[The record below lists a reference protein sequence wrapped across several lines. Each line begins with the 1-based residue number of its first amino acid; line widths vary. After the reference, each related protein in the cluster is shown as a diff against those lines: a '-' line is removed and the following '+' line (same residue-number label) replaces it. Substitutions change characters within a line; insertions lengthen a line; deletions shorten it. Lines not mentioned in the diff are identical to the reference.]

1 MNRNIIFAFV
11 LFITLFNLCTVN
23 ASPLV
28 KRSTTFNECPLK
40 GIPTLIVSMSP
51 DPPRSGSGPTSF
63 TVSGVLKEQV
73 TAGTTFLM
81 IVFADAS
88 GQKILTSI
96 YTKVFEKSFAP
107 GETVTIAVTDVTTP
121 DNLPN
126 SYTIG
131 VGVGNPDLG
140 NPITPLIFS
149 GCTYAVIA

>member
-96 YTKVFEKSFAP
+96 YTIVFEKSFAP
-107 GETVTIAVTDVTTP
+107 GETV
-121 DNLPN
+121 
-126 SYTIG
+126 
-131 VGVGNPDLG
+131 
-140 NPITPLIFS
+140 
-149 GCTYAVIA
+149 

>member
-1 MNRNIIFAFV
+1 MNRNFIFAFV

-28 KRSTTFNECPLK
+28 KRSTTFNQCTLK
-40 GIPTLIVSMSP
+40 DVPTLIVSMSP
-51 DPPRSGSGPTSF
+51 DPPQSNGISSF

-73 TAGTTFLM
+73 IAGTTVLL
-81 IVFADAS
+81 IVFADAT
-88 GQKILTSI
+88 GERLLTNL

-107 GETVTIAVTDVTTP
+107 GETVSIAVTDVGTP
-121 DNLPN
+121 GNLPS

-131 VGVGNPDLG
+131 VGIGNPDLG
-140 NPITPLIFS
+140 NPISPLIFS

>member
-1 MNRNIIFAFV
+1 
-11 LFITLFNLCTVN
+11 
-23 ASPLV
+23 
-28 KRSTTFNECPLK
+28 
-40 GIPTLIVSMSP
+40 MSP